1 MIILDHSFRNV
12 ERAWLDA
19 ALIDPAYAGLH
30 CRLIVGDHGGI
41 ACDRIEGHRELDD
54 ENLTRLAEH
63 AVIMT
68 DPNGHDRL
76 PVTTGDGHDARIVRN
91 DDVTPPDRRIIRR
104 PDSEINRPEP
114 KRVDGRRT
122 RIMTALACAMPV
134 LGITAVGLSLSNYR
148 EQPMMPIVLVI
159 GNIMLMFLIASTIRG
174 RRRELDRRRIAWLP
188 LAREAERRC
197 MLPTCIMPHSDRNDD
212 AATTHATPDTTSEG
226 CTAS

>member
-1 MIILDHSFRNV
+1 MIILDQSFRNV

-76 PVTTGDGHDARIVRN
+76 PVTTGDGHDARIVWN
-91 DDVTPPDRRIIRR
+91 DDVTPPDRRMIRR

-114 KRVDGRRT
+114 KRADGRRT

-134 LGITAVGLSLSNYR
+134 LGIAVVALSLSNYR
-148 EQPMMPIVLVI
+148 EQPMMPIVLVV
-159 GNIMLMFLIASTIRG
+159 GNVMLMFLIVSTIRG
-174 RRRELDRRRIAWLP
+174 RRRELDRRRVAWLP

-197 MLPTCIMPHSDRNDD
+197 MLPTCIMPHRDRSID
-212 AATTHATPDTTSEG
+212 AEKAQTAPATTPKGRS
-226 CTAS
+226 AS